1 MSLRKSLPGGDD
13 RSRSIATAIVILL
26 FASGVGLIAVSIAAQ
41 ERAPSVAMA
50 GEPERPFGGTA
61 VPDPWTGALSASRKA
76 SGPSPGVKGP
86 ILPASAPVSLDIPS
100 IGVHSDLQH
109 LGQTAEGAL
118 ETPAP
123 GPRYDEAA
131 WYRYSPTPGSLGP
144 AVVLGHIDSASGGP
158 SVFFRLGELQPGDRV
173 LIKRTDGSTAT
184 FEVDEVRRYAKD
196 DFPTRTVYGDI
207 DHAGLRLLT
216 CGGAFDDATGHYLDN
231 IVVFASLTSG

>member
-1 MSLRKSLPGGDD
+1 MSFRKWLQGGDD
-13 RSRSIATAIVILL
+13 RRGSLATAIVILL

-50 GEPERPFGGTA
+50 GERERSYQRTTR
-61 VPDPWTGALSASRKA
+61 PDPWAGTRSATRKA
-76 SGPSPGVKGP
+76 SGLPPGVKGP

-100 IGVHSDLQH
+100 IDVHSDLQH

-131 WYRYSPTPGSLGP
+131 WYRFSPAPGSVGP

-158 SVFFRLGELQPGDRV
+158 SVFFRLGELQRGDRV
-173 LIKRTDGSTAT
+173 SIERADGSTAT
-184 FEVDEVRRYAKD
+184 FEVDFVRRYAKN